1 MSILQ
6 LIKLFFIQ
14 GGFFMYTILIASV
27 FGLAI
32 ILERFYKV
40 GFQFRI
46 RSRAFMAKIFHHV
59 KSREIDQAIKL
70 CSRSKAPLPII
81 VKAGLERYNQQ
92 ARIENTGHSLVNVSE
107 IQDAVD
113 EATMEQLPRISRRT
127 EYLNMIANISTL
139 MGLLGTIQ
147 GLIQA
152 FTAVSHVDAA
162 QKATMLAGGI
172 SMALNTTAFGLMVA
186 IPCMVSYSILNSMSD
201 QILDDIDQFSLK
213 LVNSLKQQHQEA
225 DGERKK

>member
-1 MSILQ
+1 MSIFQ

-14 GGFFMYTILIASV
+14 GGFFMYAILVASV

-32 ILERFYKV
+32 IFERFYKV

-46 RSRAFMAKIFHHV
+46 KSKAFMTRIFQHI
-59 KSREIDQAIKL
+59 KSREIDKAIQMCDK
-70 CSRSKAPLPII
+70 SKAPLPII
-81 VKAGLERYNQQ
+81 VKAVLERHGQN
-92 ARIENTGHSLVNVSE
+92 ADE
-107 IQDAVD
+107 IQNAID
-113 EATMEQLPRISRRT
+113 EATMEQLPRISKRT

-139 MGLLGTIQ
+139 MGLLGTIH

-152 FTAVSHVDAA
+152 FQAVSHVDAA

-172 SMALNTTAFGLMVA
+172 AMALNTTAFGLIVA
-186 IPCMVSYSILNSMSD
+186 IPCMISYSILNSMSD

-213 LVNSLKQQHQEA
+213 LINFLKQQ
-225 DGERKK
+225 

>member
-14 GGFFMYTILIASV
+14 GGFFMYTILTASI

-32 ILERFYKV
+32 IFERFYRV

-46 RSRAFMAKIFHHV
+46 KSRAFMTKIFHHL
-59 KSREIDQAIKL
+59 KSREIDKAIQL
-70 CSRSKAPLPII
+70 CSSSKAPLPII
-81 VKAGLERYNQQ
+81 VKAGLERYNQ
-92 ARIENTGHSLVNVSE
+92 NSSE
-107 IQDAVD
+107 IQMAVD
-113 EATMEQLPRISRRT
+113 EATMEQLPRISKRT

-139 MGLLGTIQ
+139 LGLLGTIQ

-152 FTAVSHVDAA
+152 FTAVSNVDAA

-186 IPCMVSYSILNSMSD
+186 IPCMISYSILNSMSD

-213 LVNSLKQQHQEA
+213 LVNFLGSNKC
-225 DGERKK
+225 

>member
-1 MSILQ
+1 M
-6 LIKLFFIQ
+6 
-14 GGFFMYTILIASV
+14 
-27 FGLAI
+27 
-32 ILERFYKV
+32 
-40 GFQFRI
+40 
-46 RSRAFMAKIFHHV
+46 
-59 KSREIDQAIKL
+59 
-70 CSRSKAPLPII
+70 
-81 VKAGLERYNQQ
+81 
-92 ARIENTGHSLVNVSE
+92 
-107 IQDAVD
+107 AVD
-113 EATMEQLPRISRRT
+113 EATMEQLPRISKRT

-152 FTAVSHVDAA
+152 FTAVSNVDAA

-213 LVNSLKQQHQEA
+213 LVNFLSSNNC
-225 DGERKK
+225 